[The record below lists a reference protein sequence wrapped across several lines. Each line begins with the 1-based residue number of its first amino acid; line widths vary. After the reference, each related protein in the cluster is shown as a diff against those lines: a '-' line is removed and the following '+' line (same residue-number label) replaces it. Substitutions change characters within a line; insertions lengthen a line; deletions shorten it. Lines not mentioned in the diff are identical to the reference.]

1 MNKPKSKGIGIMCK
15 KPKES
20 CKQCVKC
27 SSKEEEYDA
36 KDQLPF
42 TTSPRYNEKLK
53 REQENVID
61 ILNLGVM

>member
-1 MNKPKSKGIGIMCK
+1 MNKPKKEEGIMCK

-27 SSKEEEYDA
+27 SNKNKEYDV
-36 KDQLPF
+36 KNETPF
-42 TTSPRYNEKLK
+42 TTSPRYNAKLK
-53 REQENVID
+53 REQENTID

>member
-1 MNKPKSKGIGIMCK
+1 MCK

-27 SSKEEEYDA
+27 SSKKEEYDVQ
-36 KDQLPF
+36 KETPF
-42 TTSPRYNEKLK
+42 TTSPRYNAKLK
-53 REQENVID
+53 REQESSID

>member
-1 MNKPKSKGIGIMCK
+1 MCK

-27 SSKEEEYDA
+27 GNKKEEWDVKVE
-36 KDQLPF
+36 PSF

-53 REQENVID
+53 REQENDID